1 MRFLVVSQT
10 SKRRFFAHILGSR
23 IWSQGT
29 SLQFAVGQ
37 LMIDH
42 GHRFGI
48 NVMPESEAFVRSH
61 WMGHCAV
68 PIQGE
73 E

>member
-1 MRFLVVSQT
+1 
-10 SKRRFFAHILGSR
+10 
-23 IWSQGT
+23 
-29 SLQFAVGQ
+29 
-37 LMIDH
+37 MIDH